1 MKLSGTNAKLTIKAL
16 DVTICSGGEGDGEE
30 IGRAA
35 GMLADVLSGT
45 LGVNH
50 GELANR
56 RAGERLARDLNM
68 LGYTVEP
75 ALRDRCRT

>member
-16 DVTICSGGEGDGEE
+16 DVTIEGDADSIRDAGRMLGE
-30 IGRAA
+30 
-35 GMLADVLSGT
+35 VLSGT

-56 RAGERLARDLNM
+56 RAGERLARDLDM
-68 LGYTVEP
+68 LGDTVEP

>member
-16 DVTICSGGEGDGEE
+16 DVTIEGDGEE

-56 RAGERLARDLNM
+56 RAGERIARDLDM
-68 LGYTVEP
+68 LGDTVEP

>member
-16 DVTICSGGEGDGEE
+16 DVTIESDGEE

-56 RAGERLARDLNM
+56 RAGERIARDLDM
-68 LGYTVEP
+68 LGDTVEP